1 MTTKP
6 TDIFSIKRIYCERL
20 YVISFWIKG
29 TNLLKHTLSKLVGKF
44 QSSSQVYDD
53 LVFTVV
59 SLILR
64 IYTGI
69 SV

>member
-29 TNLLKHTLSKLVGKF
+29 TNLLKHTLSKLVGKKPPKY
-44 QSSSQVYDD
+44 QNSSY
-53 LVFTVV
+53 
-59 SLILR
+59 
-64 IYTGI
+64 
-69 SV
+69 